1 MRVKN
6 RAIRFNSVIIIT
18 VQNFKMP
25 KAYIPKPIK
34 LVNQSTIT
42 KIGLDISNFSRS
54 QAKGVDSFISL
65 IKKANRRSDLREE
78 VADEIFEFAEALKG
92 LNADQVRDTL
102 RSVRNQI
109 NRREEYKQEPK
120 KFKYE
125 LNGDIATYVRTGRLD

>member
-1 MRVKN
+1 
-6 RAIRFNSVIIIT
+6 
-18 VQNFKMP
+18 MP

-42 KIGLDISNFSRS
+42 KIGLDISNLSRS

-78 VADEIFEFAEALKG
+78 VADEIFEFAEFLKG
-92 LNADQVRDTL
+92 LDADQVRDTL

-125 LNGDIATYVRTGRLD
+125 VNGDIATYVRTGRLD